1 MLTFL
6 KITSASLILG
16 LALHGTALA
25 QTFGPESIEYATEAQ
40 TLQKQNDH
48 KKAIKRLK
56 KGLKLD
62 GLSAFETSTMY
73 QMMGNSYYA
82 QKKYDD
88 AIEAFGSAIQAGG
101 LSPADKNG
109 LQENIAQLNIAEK
122 NYALGAQQLETYFQ
136 EGGLQKPKLVKQIVQ
151 AHFRAKNREAAVPWA
166 EVMLR
171 QGLIETR
178 REHDVAVYLFDS
190 PEKRASQMQVARQ
203 LLAKWGGDPAVLA
216 QIERLNVKAK
226 IDGVATLPV
235 PGG

>member
-82 QKKYDD
+82 
-88 AIEAFGSAIQAGG
+88 
-101 LSPADKNG
+101 
-109 LQENIAQLNIAEK
+109 
-122 NYALGAQQLETYFQ
+122 
-136 EGGLQKPKLVKQIVQ
+136 
-151 AHFRAKNREAAVPWA
+151 
-166 EVMLR
+166 
-171 QGLIETR
+171 
-178 REHDVAVYLFDS
+178 
-190 PEKRASQMQVARQ
+190 
-203 LLAKWGGDPAVLA
+203 
-216 QIERLNVKAK
+216 
-226 IDGVATLPV
+226 
-235 PGG
+235 